1 MVVKQRL
8 IEQLIKKAFLHGKF
22 FTLQKFAMEEC
33 LYHIDSNLLRCFD
46 NIAKESC
53 WSVVTSTSSVTSNYS
68 TAVRAATAAAA

>member
-1 MVVKQRL
+1 M
-8 IEQLIKKAFLHGKF
+8 ANF

-68 TAVRAATAAAA
+68 TAVRAATAAASAKSSAEEA